1 MEEILKLINKSYS
14 YDHKFADLIIKFIK
28 KYEEIKINPSLIE
41 IVNLIEKILTKKQV
55 NDLKSLESI
64 LNSLKNEEKKK
75 ISYKEIIDTLDKIR
89 KNGKGINNNKNQ
101 EEQNEFFLKLII
113 PIKILDD
120 MKLEKDIKEKIE
132 LIDIPG
138 LNTEQKYLEN
148 KHFKT
153 LIKYSNG
160 FLFVTKKN
168 ATKEKSNK
176 NIIYEAIYKIRH
188 RKKIDF
194 SFNSLFF
201 ILTDEKSYKN
211 DKNEMEEKK
220 KDIKNSINS
229 NDMIINQNIKDDD
242 EFLISRFSN
251 TQYKKYLEDFNTIE
265 DINKFYDYLKQK
277 NKNINIFFGKLENKK
292 YYDNYKPSEDDLKKY
307 KSLLTK
313 NSEDKFISQY
323 LFLRENISNHEA
335 LKKSN
340 YLEFKENFSKLITC
354 SKKSLDE
361 SVKNGIINFIE
372 YLRSKLY
379 KIIFQN
385 KLKEIDINEI
395 NDKLNNLEATIKEKV
410 KKFKEED
417 FEKEIDKLV
426 EDVRGRRIREE
437 RIVNFSTDWK
447 TKKNNL
453 DEEIKNLIVKEY
465 SEIEK
470 LFLKDSEYEKKKF
483 FTKKH
488 IIVHGTTAAAQVLG
502 EGAFFIFSTISISF
516 PPIAIAIGAF
526 SLIHGGI
533 CLFKFIRD
541 KIKEPDDL
549 IEHISKYKKT
559 FIDNLD
565 SYETD
570 INTFLKMRKD
580 IEIREI
586 IDKNIAGSLKLNDE
600 ETTKFKEIYSSFEK
614 KLNSYFNFE

>member
-1 MEEILKLINKSYS
+1 M
-14 YDHKFADLIIKFIK
+14 
-28 KYEEIKINPSLIE
+28 
-41 IVNLIEKILTKKQV
+41 KQR
-55 NDLKSLESI
+55 
-64 LNSLKNEEKKK
+64 KKK
-75 ISYKEIIDTLDKIR
+75 ID
-89 KNGKGINNNKNQ
+89 
-101 EEQNEFFLKLII
+101 
-113 PIKILDD
+113 
-120 MKLEKDIKEKIE
+120 
-132 LIDIPG
+132 
-138 LNTEQKYLEN
+138 
-148 KHFKT
+148 
-153 LIKYSNG
+153 
-160 FLFVTKKN
+160 
-168 ATKEKSNK
+168 
-176 NIIYEAIYKIRH
+176 
-188 RKKIDF
+188 
-194 SFNSLFF
+194 
-201 ILTDEKSYKN
+201 
-211 DKNEMEEKK
+211 
-220 KDIKNSINS
+220 
-229 NDMIINQNIKDDD
+229 
-242 EFLISRFSN
+242 
-251 TQYKKYLEDFNTIE
+251 
-265 DINKFYDYLKQK
+265 
-277 NKNINIFFGKLENKK
+277 IFFGKLENKK
-292 YYDNYKPSEDDLKKY
+292 DYENYKPSEDLKKY
-307 KSLLTK
+307 KSLNK
-313 NSEDKFISQY
+313 NLEDKFISQY

-385 KLKEIDINEI
+385 ELKEIDINEI
-395 NDKLNNLEATIKEKV
+395 NDKLNNLEATIKEKI
-410 KKFKEED
+410 KEFKED
-417 FEKEIDKLV
+417 FEKKIDELV
-426 EDVRGRRIREE
+426 GDVRDKRIREE
-437 RIVNFSTDWK
+437 GIVNFSTDWK

-453 DEEIKNLIVKEY
+453 DEEIKNLIVNEY
-465 SEIEK
+465 SEIDNI
-470 LFLKDSEYEKKKF
+470 FSDLKDSEYEKKKF

-488 IIVHGTTAAAQVLG
+488 IIVHGTTAGAQVLG
-502 EGAFFIFSTISISF
+502 EGAVLIFSSIVVSF

-600 ETTKFKEIYSSFEK
+600 ETTKYKEIYSSFEK

>member
-132 LIDIPG
+132 LLDIPG

-194 SFNSLFF
+194 TFNSLFF
-201 ILTDEKSYKN
+201 ILTDESSYRN
-211 DKNEMEEKK
+211 NKNEMKKKK

-229 NDMIINQNIKDDD
+229 NDTIINQNIKDDE

-265 DINKFYDYLKQK
+265 DINKFYDYLK
-277 NKNINIFFGKLENKK
+277 
-292 YYDNYKPSEDDLKKY
+292 
-307 KSLLTK
+307 
-313 NSEDKFISQY
+313 
-323 LFLRENISNHEA
+323 
-335 LKKSN
+335 
-340 YLEFKENFSKLITC
+340 
-354 SKKSLDE
+354 
-361 SVKNGIINFIE
+361 
-372 YLRSKLY
+372 
-379 KIIFQN
+379 
-385 KLKEIDINEI
+385 
-395 NDKLNNLEATIKEKV
+395 
-410 KKFKEED
+410 
-417 FEKEIDKLV
+417 
-426 EDVRGRRIREE
+426 
-437 RIVNFSTDWK
+437 
-447 TKKNNL
+447 
-453 DEEIKNLIVKEY
+453 
-465 SEIEK
+465 
-470 LFLKDSEYEKKKF
+470 
-483 FTKKH
+483 
-488 IIVHGTTAAAQVLG
+488 
-502 EGAFFIFSTISISF
+502 
-516 PPIAIAIGAF
+516 
-526 SLIHGGI
+526 
-533 CLFKFIRD
+533 
-541 KIKEPDDL
+541 
-549 IEHISKYKKT
+549 
-559 FIDNLD
+559 
-565 SYETD
+565 
-570 INTFLKMRKD
+570 
-580 IEIREI
+580 
-586 IDKNIAGSLKLNDE
+586 
-600 ETTKFKEIYSSFEK
+600 
-614 KLNSYFNFE
+614 